1 MAIRYDDTHAALDL
15 AQLATLFRA
24 VGWAYRTADPE
35 RFERMVL
42 GTPWIVSAW
51 DDEHLVGFCRAITD
65 GAFNAYVTTVAVL
78 PAYQRRGI
86 GRELMRRL
94 MTDRDHMLFVLHA
107 EPDHHDF
114 YRSLGFADADNML
127 RRPRS
132 S

>member
-15 AQLATLFRA
+15 AQLAALFCA
-24 VGWAYRTADPE
+24 VGWAYRTADPQ
-35 RFERMVL
+35 RFEQMVL

-51 DDEHLVGFCRAITD
+51 DDHHLVGFCRAITD

-78 PAYQRRGI
+78 PDYQHRGI

-94 MTDRDHMLFVLHA
+94 LADRDHMLFVLHA
-107 EPDHHDF
+107 EPDNHTF
-114 YRSLGFADADNML
+114 YKSLGFADADNML

-132 S
+132 H